1 MVTAEAACD
10 FDKTQKSCLCDFNF
24 FFFLLSQ
31 KLAEAWEMKSVR
43 LRGGGLDRL
52 RKASF
57 KKKKGK

>member
-1 MVTAEAACD
+1 MTLTKHKSHVCVT
-10 FDKTQKSCLCDFNF
+10 LIF

-57 KKKKGK
+57 KKKKKKRKMRFT